1 MSSYSLIIRI
11 IKIFIQLGNLV
22 MKLSSNENFEEIQ
35 IKCVVIGDPG
45 SGKTSLRRKFIG
57 ESFDTNY
64 LQTIGS
70 DFSYQVVKHESRDI
84 GLALWDLAGQPQFK
98 SVHSL
103 FYKGAAAIIVVYDVT
118 NEESFLNVPQWIS
131 DFITQTNINDLPLL
145 LIGNKID
152 LLVNNQKGVD
162 ETRQNQMV
170 QELKD
175 NADFNFAISSIR
187 TSAKTGVNVN
197 EGILQF
203 TYEIA
208 EWIQKRQSL
217 INTTQTEFEE
227 DPQKIFPFFYQ
238 VAMNQISGPIII
250 GSLPKIEDEEYQN
263 HKAIVTKLLA
273 SFNFEDVT
281 TNVSITGRLEIPDI
295 GAPLIYNA
303 FNIENEDARG
313 SSELYITAFTVH
325 QKYLDTIAGLK
336 GVVDGFLHN
345 AMNKFQKIRI
355 ENNFD
360 YITEPF
366 NHMNN
371 QHEDLI
377 YQVLHDLRE
386 KIHQTTQNW
395 LASSTN

>member
-1 MSSYSLIIRI
+1 MSSE
-11 IKIFIQLGNLV
+11 
-22 MKLSSNENFEEIQ
+22 ENYEEIQ

-70 DFSYQVVKHESRDI
+70 DFSYQVVKHETRNI

-103 FYKGAAAIIVVYDVT
+103 FYKGAAAIIVVFDVT
-118 NEESFLNVPQWIS
+118 NEESFLNVPQWVS
-131 DFITQTNINDLPLL
+131 DFITQTNVNDLPLL
-145 LIGNKID
+145 IIGNKID
-152 LLVNNQKGVD
+152 LLDDSQVCID
-162 ETRQNQMV
+162 DTRQNEMV
-170 QELKD
+170 QKLKE
-175 NADFNFAISSIR
+175 NSDFKFEISSIR

-203 TYEIA
+203 THKIA
-208 EWIQKRQSL
+208 EWIENRQSL
-217 INTTQTEFEE
+217 NGKEIEFEE
-227 DPQKIFPFFYQ
+227 DPELIFPYFYQ

-250 GSLPKIEDEEYQN
+250 GSLPKINNEEYQK
-263 HKAIVTKLLA
+263 HKSIVTKLLA

-281 TNVSITGRLEIPDI
+281 TNVSITGRLEMLEI

-313 SSELYITAFTVH
+313 SSELYITAFTIDPT
-325 QKYLDTIAGLK
+325 YSDTIAGLK
-336 GVVDGFLHN
+336 GVIDGFLHN
-345 AMNKFQKIRI
+345 SMNKFQKIRI

-360 YITEPF
+360 YITKAYD
-366 NHMNN
+366 HQNN
-371 QHEDLI
+371 PHGDLI
-377 YQVLHDLRE
+377 SQVLFDLRE
-386 KIHQTTQNW
+386 KIHQTIRNW
-395 LASSTN
+395 LLSSSN

>member
-1 MSSYSLIIRI
+1 MR
-11 IKIFIQLGNLV
+11 
-22 MKLSSNENFEEIQ
+22 LSSNENYEEIQ

-70 DFSYQVVKHESRDI
+70 DFSYQVVKHETRDI

-103 FYKGAAAIIVVYDVT
+103 FYKGAAAIIVVYDVAH
-118 NEESFLNVPQWIS
+118 EESFLNVPKWIS
-131 DFITQTNINDLPLL
+131 DFITQTNVDDLPLL

-152 LLVNNQKGVD
+152 LLDENLKGVD

-170 QELKD
+170 QQLRE
-175 NADFNFAISSIR
+175 NTDFNFEISSIR
-187 TSAKTGVNVN
+187 TSAKSGVNVN
-197 EGILQF
+197 EGILEF
-203 TYEIA
+203 TYKIA
-208 EWIQKRQSL
+208 EWIKKRQSL
-217 INTTQTEFEE
+217 IDTTQIEFEE
-227 DPQKIFPFFYQ
+227 DPQIIFPFFYQ

-250 GSLPKIEDEEYQN
+250 GSLPKIKDEEYQN
-263 HKAIVTKLLA
+263 HKSIVTKLLA

-281 TNVSITGRLEIPDI
+281 TNVSITGRLEISEID
-295 GAPLIYNA
+295 APLLYNA

-313 SSELYITAFTVH
+313 SSELYITAFTVDP
-325 QKYLDTIAGLK
+325 KYLDTIVGLK

-345 AMNKFQKIRI
+345 SMNKFQKIRI

-360 YITEPF
+360 FITKPF
-366 NHMNN
+366 DHMDNE
-371 QHEDLI
+371 HEDLI
-377 YQVLHDLRE
+377 YQVLYDLRE
-386 KIHQTTQNW
+386 KIHQTTRNW
-395 LASSTN
+395 LLSSTNSS